1 MSSRCGNIKTISSEK
16 HLLGR
21 RETFVGRRG
30 IKSREEI
37 IDDLNSNQIKQR
49 DGKLH
54 IKGASRGND
63 RRKDDCLSQDADIF
77 AVRL

>member
-1 MSSRCGNIKTISSEK
+1 MSSRCGTIKTIPREK

-21 RETFVGRRG
+21 RETFVGRRW

-37 IDDLNSNQIKQR
+37 IDKQNSNQIKQG